1 MSKKLLLAD
10 DSVTIQRVIEL
21 TFSGEDV
28 QVLTASDGEEAVARI
43 AADKPDIVLA
53 DIGMPK
59 RSGYDVSAFVKGKPE
74 LSHIPVLLLAGAF
87 EPVDEAKAKEVLCD
101 GILVKP
107 FEPQQVIARVR
118 ELIGGA
124 KGSPTQAAVADIRRP
139 AAVLTAPRPVE
150 LPKRAEKQAAP
161 EDLMEFGAEDL
172 LPSAFAQSSE
182 DLLLAD
188 DFLPPVESFGGAMP
202 SLALDD
208 SLDDYFDKLDEAFA
222 TITMSGPLDSAPA
235 EIVAERREGP
245 VLERELDSFDE
256 LPPLDSLPDVRPA
269 AKGDPFGD
277 LGALDAL
284 QPDDA
289 AVPTLDDLLAGMAP
303 GPQAA
308 EISFDLAAA
317 PAAVA
322 PPMAVALPPVEPPE
336 MTATLT
342 AAPAPL
348 GAPPASGRSIVADA
362 FSAFF
367 AIEQG
372 EPGVAPIRLGGN
384 GSAPAITESMIDDVA
399 RRVIQKLALG
409 SSDQMQTLVREI
421 VSAVAER
428 LVREEIDRIRRDAP
442 RN

>member
-59 RSGYDVSAFVKGKPE
+59 RSGYDVSAFVKAKPE

-101 GILVKP
+101 GVLVKP

-124 KGSPTQAAVADIRRP
+124 KGSPTQPAVSDIPRP
-139 AAVLTAPRPVE
+139 AAVLTAPRPME
-150 LPKRAEKQAAP
+150 LPKREEKLA
-161 EDLMEFGAEDL
+161 DL
-172 LPSAFAQSSE
+172 LPPAFRRSTE
-182 DLLLAD
+182 ELLPATD
-188 DFLPPVESFGGAMP
+188 DFLPPVSSLESSVP
-202 SLALDD
+202 PLDLDD

-222 TITMSGPLDSAPA
+222 TITTPAPLDAPPA
-235 EIVAERREGP
+235 ATVAGHREGP

-256 LPPLDSLPDVRPA
+256 LPPLESLPNASPA
-269 AKGDPFGD
+269 AGKVDPFGD

-289 AVPTLDDLLAGMAP
+289 AVPTLDDLLAGMGP

-308 EISFDLAAA
+308 EISFDLAA
-317 PAAVA
+317 PSTAVA
-322 PPMAVALPPVEPPE
+322 PPIVIASPPAVPPE
-336 MTATLT
+336 TTPTLT
-342 AAPAPL
+342 AAPPSVEAAP
-348 GAPPASGRSIVADA
+348 ATGRSIVADA
-362 FSAFF
+362 FSALF

-372 EPGVAPIRLGGN
+372 EPGAVPIRFGGN
-384 GSAPAITESMIDDVA
+384 AAAPAITEPMIDDVA

-409 SSDQMQTLVREI
+409 SSDQMQTLVRDI
-421 VSAVAER
+421 VSTVAER

-442 RN
+442 RS

>member
-59 RSGYDVSAFVKGKPE
+59 RSGYDVSAFVKGKAE

-87 EPVDEAKAKEVLCD
+87 EPVDDAKAKEVLCD
-101 GILVKP
+101 GVLVKP

-124 KGSPTQAAVADIRRP
+124 KGSPTQPAVSNIRRP

-150 LPKRAEKQAAP
+150 LPKREEKLTAP
-161 EDLMEFGAEDL
+161 EDLMAFGAEDL
-172 LPSAFAQSSE
+172 LPPTLARSVD
-182 DLLLAD
+182 DLLPAD
-188 DFLPPVESFGGAMP
+188 DFLPPLESLESAMP
-202 SLALDD
+202 PLVLDD

-222 TITMSGPLDSAPA
+222 TITTSAPLDAAAPA
-235 EIVAERREGP
+235 ATVPAHRESP
-245 VLERELDSFDE
+245 VLERELDSFDG
-256 LPPLDSLPDVRPA
+256 LPPLDSPPDARPA
-269 AKGDPFGD
+269 AKVDPFED
-277 LGALDAL
+277 LGALDAM
-284 QPDDA
+284 QPDEA

-303 GPQAA
+303 GPQAK

-317 PAAVA
+317 PTGGAPPTLVA
-322 PPMAVALPPVEPPE
+322 PPAVEPPE
-336 MTATLT
+336 MTALLT

-348 GAPPASGRSIVADA
+348 DTPATGRSIVADA
-362 FSAFF
+362 FSALF

-372 EPGVAPIRLGGN
+372 EPGVLPIRLGGN
-384 GSAPAITESMIDDVA
+384 
-399 RRVIQKLALG
+399 
-409 SSDQMQTLVREI
+409 
-421 VSAVAER
+421 
-428 LVREEIDRIRRDAP
+428 
-442 RN
+442 